1 MGKIKILI
9 ALAACSLS
17 VNAHAQNL
25 LAYWNMDASTASSKF
40 TANDGNQAGSVTMTA
55 EPEGFLS
62 YLSNTNG
69 TTVNLYG
76 PAGDPNNA
84 LRTASFVSVFT
95 EGSVVMSDLN
105 TTGLT
110 DLTISFAIRSDAF
123 ITWNEHAHIDYRIDD
138 GSWVDWTEVATT
150 AAGVW
155 ELESF
160 VLPDAVENQANVDLR
175 IRMTA
180 FFSVEQNVDFD
191 NIQITAV
198 PEPGTWAL
206 LGGLGLTGLVVIRR
220 RRA

>member
-1 MGKIKILI
+1 MGKVAILI
-9 ALAACSLS
+9 ALAACGLS

-40 TANDGNQAGSVTMTA
+40 TANAGSQAGSVIMTA

-62 YLSNTNG
+62 YLKNTDG

-95 EGSVVMSDLN
+95 EGYVVMSDLN
-105 TTGLT
+105 TTGMT

-123 ITWNEHAHIDYRIDD
+123 ITWNEQAHIDYRLND

-150 AAGVW
+150 STGAW

-160 VLPDAVENQANVDLR
+160 VLPDAVENQTNVDLR

-180 FFSVEQNVDFD
+180 FFSVDQNVDFD

-206 LGGLGLTGLVVIRR
+206 LGGLGIAGLVIIRR

>member
-150 AAGVW
+150 AAGVS